1 MVFILYARRKHEL
14 SIQDSCIIMW
24 GCRVVIPPAGRE
36 TVLDNEHEGR
46 RFGISKMK
54 SHARGFVGGQTWI
67 KK

>member
-24 GCRVVIPPAGRE
+24 GSRE
-36 TVLDNEHEGR
+36 IVLDNEHEGR